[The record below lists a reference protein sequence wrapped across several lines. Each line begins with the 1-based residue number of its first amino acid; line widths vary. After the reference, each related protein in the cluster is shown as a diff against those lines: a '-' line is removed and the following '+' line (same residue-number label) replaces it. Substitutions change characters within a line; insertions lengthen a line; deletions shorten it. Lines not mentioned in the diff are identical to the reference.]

1 MMLRKLTLAVVLTAA
16 MTGVGFPSGVAAAA
30 PGTAADEL
38 YYTVAPSYQGAPENL
53 WQIADRFLG
62 DAGRAG
68 EILELNSGRVQPDG
82 GRLADPSRLAAGWQ
96 LVLPWDA
103 VGAGLQRGP
112 LPAKAGGS
120 SRCGWDASAPAAAL
134 WGQTLLTP
142 NRAWSTTDG
151 SGVKVAVIGSGV
163 DGAADALTGRVTA
176 GVDIAAGSGGGDTGC
191 EGTGTSLAGI
201 VAGDD
206 GENGAR
212 FGVAPGARIVPI
224 RAGAAR
230 LSAALAATGIEVA
243 ADTGAQVVLVGI
255 GVDAADPVLRAAIS
269 DAIARDVVVVLPA
282 SAAAEAA
289 DGLLRVGAV
298 TADRQPADDHPVE
311 AVDLRAPG
319 VAVASIGRPGTGAEY
334 AAAFV
339 AGTVALVRSAHPEL
353 GAADVTRQVLATT
366 VEGMVSPVAAVTTSL
381 PAGTGVDTD
390 PQAPEGGLATLSRV
404 LFWIAVV
411 LGVLTLLTLLLQ
423 RPARLLGEM
432 ITRRRAHRQALA
444 ARARIS
450 DDNDD
455 PFWKPPNSGGPSGR
469 GEVAELRG
477 PVR

>member
-1 MMLRKLTLAVVLTAA
+1 MMLRKLILAVVLTAA

-30 PGTAADEL
+30 PGTAADAV

-112 LPAKAGGS
+112 LPAQGRWLVPLRLGRECPSGGVV
-120 SRCGWDASAPAAAL
+120 
-134 WGQTLLTP
+134 GQTLLTP
-142 NRAWSTTDG
+142 EPCLAHHGRLGCQGRGDRLGRGRCCRRTHRPGHRG
-151 SGVKVAVIGSGV
+151 SR
-163 DGAADALTGRVTA
+163 L
-176 GVDIAAGSGGGDTGC
+176 AAGSGGGDTGC

-224 RAGAAR
+224 RAGDAR
-230 LSAALAATGIEVA
+230 LSAALAATASRSRPTSAHRSCWSASASMLPTRSCARRSATRSRGMWWWCCLRPQLPKPRTA
-243 ADTGAQVVLVGI
+243 CSASAPSPLTGNRPTTIRSRRWTCG
-255 GVDAADPVLRAAIS
+255 R
-269 DAIARDVVVVLPA
+269 PA
-282 SAAAEAA
+282 SRWRASA
-289 DGLLRVGAV
+289 G
-298 TADRQPADDHPVE
+298 PAP
-311 AVDLRAPG
+311 
-319 VAVASIGRPGTGAEY
+319 SAEY

-353 GAADVTRQVLATT
+353 ALPTSPGRCWPQRWKDL
-366 VEGMVSPVAAVTTSL
+366 VSPVAAVTTSL
-381 PAGTGVDTD
+381 PR
-390 PQAPEGGLATLSRV
+390 E
-404 LFWIAVV
+404 
-411 LGVLTLLTLLLQ
+411 
-423 RPARLLGEM
+423 
-432 ITRRRAHRQALA
+432 
-444 ARARIS
+444 
-450 DDNDD
+450 
-455 PFWKPPNSGGPSGR
+455 
-469 GEVAELRG
+469 
-477 PVR
+477 PV